1 MQGVVMEIKENRCV
15 VLKKNGTFAEIPNRN
30 YTVGQTVTLSGSV
43 VRRSLSLVACLA
55 VVCLAGAGHHLY
67 FTPAS
72 YIYMDINPSVRLD
85 LNCFERVINVVPLN
99 GDAEALLADSTIHKG
114 KVSDCM
120 NAIVSACRE
129 QDYLN
134 EDNTD
139 IEVSVRTDNA
149 KLETAV
155 ENATERIAEEN
166 LEVSVY
172 QIDESENESAIEH
185 HISAKRL
192 RAVRAYTE
200 QFGGTL
206 DENLKQL
213 QSLTSDEIYQKIK
226 DARRP
231 ASTQE
236 QTSSQ
241 KPTQST
247 ANTAPSASAP
257 TTEKP
262 EATTAPNTQTTE
274 KPSAQTKTPA
284 QSQSGTQ
291 SSESAQTAKP
301 AQTPKPA
308 PNHQLSGQR
317 LAAIRAYTE
326 QFGGTLEEN
335 AKQLQGVS
343 SSEIYRMIQEAQ
355 NEYSD
360 NTSEQS
366 VSEP

>member
-1 MQGVVMEIKENRCV
+1 M
-15 VLKKNGTFAEIPNRN
+15 
-30 YTVGQTVTLSGSV
+30 
-43 VRRSLSLVACLA
+43 
-55 VVCLAGAGHHLY
+55 
-67 FTPAS
+67 
-72 YIYMDINPSVRLD
+72 
-85 LNCFERVINVVPLN
+85 
-99 GDAEALLADSTIHKG
+99 
-114 KVSDCM
+114 
-120 NAIVSACRE
+120 
-129 QDYLN
+129 
-134 EDNTD
+134 
-139 IEVSVRTDNA
+139 RTDNA

-155 ENATERIAEEN
+155 EDATERIAEEN

-274 KPSAQTKTPA
+274 KPSAQ
-284 QSQSGTQ
+284 SQSGTQ

-335 AKQLQGVS
+335 AQQLQGVS